1 MRILL
6 ATQRYLPLYWA
17 KLGCPCSIKSFK
29 HLGIGSSAPA
39 NPEQFASN
47 KLATVNVV
55 VVFKTRDD

>member
-1 MRILL
+1 MCPIRL
-6 ATQRYLPLYWA
+6 ANANLVGDA
-17 KLGCPCSIKSFK
+17 EIIKSFK